1 MRYLSSNRVD
11 SPITLPLS
19 SHLKMVQLRVLGI
32 LASTVITSA
41 IDSQKTTDISSDC
54 RALPGDAAWPSESK
68 WDQLNSTVG
77 GRLIASLP
85 LGSVCHDPHYDEKQ
99 CNYLRENWDTPQ
111 TYLDNPVT
119 PMGYWFQ
126 NSTCDPWVD
135 RKLPC
140 ELGNSAE
147 YAIGIASPADAIA
160 GVKFAH
166 ENNIRL
172 TIKNTGHDYL
182 GKSVGKGSLAV
193 WTHHLD
199 SIEVK
204 KDYDQSWYKG
214 PAIKFG
220 SGVSGIR
227 AIEAARDAGLR
238 VPGGACPTAGFAGGF
253 IQGGGHSPLSGA
265 YGMAADTALEWEV
278 VLADGTLIIAT
289 PQQNEDMY
297 FALSGGG
304 GSTFGVIISVTVC
317 AFPDGT
323 VGGAS
328 LSIDREGLSNDTFW
342 KGVTSFQKA
351 LPDFNK
357 AGAQTAFVVTGT
369 RFDILALT
377 LPDYKDENQVRQ
389 LISSFTADLDSL
401 GLKYN
406 LTVSISQTYV
416 DHFGKYFG
424 PLPWGT
430 VSIGAL
436 ASGRFIPLSV
446 SQASP
451 EKIVSAYREIVDN
464 TQILLASTA
473 QDVSINSDRKPVA
486 SNSVMPGWRNALQLI
501 ILESNFRSN
510 ISWSDKQALESQLVD
525 FAEQHIDSLVP
536 NDTGAYLNEANFS
549 PEIDWKTQFYGSNY
563 QKLLDIKHKYDPN
576 NVFWAATAVGSDA
589 MTVASDGRLC
599 TA

>member
-1 MRYLSSNRVD
+1 
-11 SPITLPLS
+11 
-19 SHLKMVQLRVLGI
+19 MVQLQVLGI

-41 IDSQKTTDISSDC
+41 IDSQKTTDTSSDC

-85 LGSVCHDPHYDEKQ
+85 LGSVCHDHHYDEKQ
-99 CNYLRENWDTPQ
+99 CNYLPS
-111 TYLDNPVT
+111 
-119 PMGYWFQ
+119 MGYWFQ

-140 ELGNSAE
+140 ELKNSAE
-147 YAIGIASPADAIA
+147 CAIDIASPADAIA

-182 GKSVGKGSLAV
+182 GKSVGKGSLAL

-199 SIEVK
+199 SIDV
-204 KDYDQSWYKG
+204 KDYDQPWYKG

-278 VLADGTLIIAT
+278 VLADGTLITAT

-304 GSTFGVIISVTVC
+304 GSTFDVVISVTVC

-328 LSIDREGLSNDTFW
+328 LSIDRQGLSNDTFW
-342 KGVTSFQKA
+342 KGITSFQKA

-357 AGAQTAFVVTGT
+357 A
-369 RFDILALT
+369 
-377 LPDYKDENQVRQ
+377 DESQVHQ
-389 LISSFTADLDSL
+389 LIFGFTADLDSL
-401 GLKYN
+401 RLKYN

-451 EKIVSAYREIVDN
+451 EKIVSAYREIVDS
-464 TQILLASTA
+464 TQILLTSTA
-473 QDVSINSDRKPVA
+473 QDVSINSERKPAA
-486 SNSVMPGWRNALQLI
+486 SNSVMPGWRNALQI
-501 ILESNFRSN
+501 IIMERKFRSN

-525 FAEQHIDSLVP
+525 FAERHFDSLVP
-536 NDTGAYLNEANFS
+536 N
-549 PEIDWKTQFYGSNY
+549 SNY

-599 TA
+599 KA